1 MIFFEI
7 FACRGKKGKKIV
19 DISRRGWRSMFHVC
33 PPRVVV
39 NVVIVDLTIRNRSIL
54 IVVIDC
60 VNYCPVGLACNS
72 SSVAPMDT
80 IVSRVEK
87 ATGTEKVDRLVRA
100 SEH

>member
-1 MIFFEI
+1 
-7 FACRGKKGKKIV
+7 
-19 DISRRGWRSMFHVC
+19 MFHVC
-33 PPRVVV
+33 PPRVVA

-60 VNYCPVGLACNS
+60 VNYRPVGLASYTGNS